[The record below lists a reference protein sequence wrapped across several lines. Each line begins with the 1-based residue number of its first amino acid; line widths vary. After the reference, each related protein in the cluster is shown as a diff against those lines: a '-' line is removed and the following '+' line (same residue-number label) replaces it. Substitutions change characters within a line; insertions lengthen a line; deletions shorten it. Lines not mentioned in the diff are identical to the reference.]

1 MIVVFSLVDWLFQ
14 SMFRS
19 GERTFRSG
27 ERMFRSGERT
37 FRSGE
42 HKWKAASVQL
52 QITIMANS
60 SWLSWLTN
68 HGSCGKLMRIVKKM
82 LVKSDI
88 ICTFAVKSK
97 HNDHEKN
104 RKSLGRNGGL

>member
-14 SMFRS
+14 SMFRSGERTFRS

-42 HKWKAASVQL
+42 HKWKAASVHL
-52 QITIMANS
+52 QITVMANS
-60 SWLSWLTN
+60 SWLSWQTH
-68 HGSCGKLMRIVKKM
+68 HGYHGKLIMTVM
-82 LVKSDI
+82 
-88 ICTFAVKSK
+88 A
-97 HNDHEKN
+97 N
-104 RKSLGRNGGL
+104 R

>member
-1 MIVVFSLVDWLFQ
+1 MIVVFSLADWLFQ

-42 HKWKAASVQL
+42 HKWKAASVHL
-52 QITIMANS
+52 QITVMANS
-60 SWLSWLTN
+60 SWLSWQTH
-68 HGSCGKLMRIVKKM
+68 HGYHGKLIMTVM
-82 LVKSDI
+82 ANQSWLMWETDENS
-88 ICTFAVKSK
+88 
-97 HNDHEKN
+97 EKN
-104 RKSLGRNGGL
+104 VGQV